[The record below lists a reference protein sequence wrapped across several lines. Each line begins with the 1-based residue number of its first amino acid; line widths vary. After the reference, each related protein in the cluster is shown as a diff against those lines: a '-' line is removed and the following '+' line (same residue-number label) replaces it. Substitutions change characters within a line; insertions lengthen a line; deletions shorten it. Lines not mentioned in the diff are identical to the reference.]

1 MPSIW
6 ANFNQVF
13 EVFWGLFCLPLIT
26 KECTGDEVDQ
36 MQILCAEYIPTN
48 STKPTPFNQKSE
60 TKITLQQEVFSMNL
74 KILNSMI
81 PK

>member
-1 MPSIW
+1 
-6 ANFNQVF
+6 
-13 EVFWGLFCLPLIT
+13 
-26 KECTGDEVDQ
+26 

-48 STKPTPFNQKSE
+48 STKSTPFNQKSE

-74 KILNSMI
+74 KILNAMT